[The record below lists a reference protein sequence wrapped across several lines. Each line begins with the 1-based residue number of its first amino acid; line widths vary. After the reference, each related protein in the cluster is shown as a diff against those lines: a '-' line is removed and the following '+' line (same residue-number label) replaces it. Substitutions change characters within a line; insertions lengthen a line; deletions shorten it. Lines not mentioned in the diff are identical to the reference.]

1 MVKAGLLLANHKK
14 KAAPK
19 LKSKLVTKKRFNTK
33 VIIEKLIA
41 ALLRKNQVWLNCCFN
56 LPWLGAN
63 CLV

>member
-1 MVKAGLLLANHKK
+1 MSEEK

-41 ALLRKNQVWLNCCFN
+41 ALLRKNQV
-56 LPWLGAN
+56 
-63 CLV
+63 